1 MLITIAGQYWCY
13 VLCVHIATVRLRIA
27 QARMRTLLGL
37 RILPDKPCH
46 GQLPNP
52 RSILHIT
59 AVCLSWFDQQA
70 HSSSGGRYSTSYL
83 HR

>member
-13 VLCVHIATVRLRIA
+13 VLCVHIATVRVRTA

-37 RILPDKPCH
+37 RTLPDKRCH

-52 RSILHIT
+52 RSTMQIT
-59 AVCLSWFDQQA
+59 AVRLTWIDQQS
-70 HSSSGGRYSTSYL
+70 HSSSSGRYSTSYL